1 MDFTTGAFFLRIV
14 SVLVTVVAPAFV
26 ATTLMTVPTGSAC
39 LMNVFRLTLPDAFF
53 FVKPLP
59 FRPFGQRLPL
69 QVTTTV
75 VPAGRSRST
84 SDENFVALLVAELN
98 PNVNRNSALA
108 TGVEPPPPGAGPGP
122 GLTMTGGAGGHP
134 PSAAT
139 AGHASA
145 LSGTPS
151 PSPSGSGCG
160 RAGQPDSV
168 PASAGQ
174 ASTSSTIPSLSKS
187 AVPPAGVV
195 PGAFAVFSAPIEI
208 PLGERAPAPTVI
220 PPSPAAPA
228 RSAV

>member
-26 ATTLMTVPTGSAC
+26 ATTLITVPTGSAC

-69 QVTTTV
+69 QVTTIV

-84 SDENFVALLVAELN
+84 RAVNFVDLLEAELN
-98 PNVNRNSALA
+98 ANVRRNSALA
-108 TGVEPPPPGAGPGP
+108 TGVTPPPGAGPVPGPGP
-122 GLTMTGGAGGHP
+122 GLTMTGGGGGHP
-134 PSAAT
+134 PSAFT

-160 RAGQPDSV
+160 RTGHPPV
-168 PASAGQ
+168 PTAASAAHG
-174 ASTSSTIPSLSKS
+174 SL
-187 AVPPAGVV
+187 
-195 PGAFAVFSAPIEI
+195 
-208 PLGERAPAPTVI
+208 
-220 PPSPAAPA
+220 
-228 RSAV
+228 